1 MGFVDLRPSYGE
13 SFPTQEFSFSLGLFT
28 CHCISILETAVYKA
42 GFGFLFCF
50 GGGSFVLFFYLPQ
63 IEMKSASHEVF
74 C

>member
-1 MGFVDLRPSYGE
+1 MGKVSLLGNSASVWAFLYITVFPSWK
-13 SFPTQEFSFSLGLFT
+13 LL
-28 CHCISILETAVYKA
+28 VYKA
-42 GFGFLFCF
+42 SFWFLFCF